1 MKKLDETELMEIFRK
16 HLLYGGRMISG
27 SKSGYRERHPD
38 NDVIFNA
45 RIFTPKYRCVW
56 WGDLDITLDNKTL
69 QNVCNEIGEEMI
81 VTTESVSWYA
91 EDKKYE
97 DVEKYAHTKF
107 IPDARTYFS
116 RIYEGLEGIKA
127 GNMTII
133 TAKGIDWIRKRFKRK

>member
-1 MKKLDETELMEIFRK
+1 MEEIVIMEIFRK

-45 RIFTPKYRCVW
+45 RIFTPKLLCAW
-56 WGDLDITLDNKTL
+56 WGDLDITLDNKAL
-69 QNVCNEIGEEMI
+69 QEVCNELGEEMI

-91 EDKKYE
+91 EDKKYK
-97 DVEKYAHTKF
+97 DIEKYAHAKF
-107 IPDARTYFS
+107 IPTSKVYYS
-116 RIYEGLEGIKA
+116 RVYDGMEGIKA

-133 TAKGIDWIRKRFKRK
+133 TSKGIDWIEKTLNEK